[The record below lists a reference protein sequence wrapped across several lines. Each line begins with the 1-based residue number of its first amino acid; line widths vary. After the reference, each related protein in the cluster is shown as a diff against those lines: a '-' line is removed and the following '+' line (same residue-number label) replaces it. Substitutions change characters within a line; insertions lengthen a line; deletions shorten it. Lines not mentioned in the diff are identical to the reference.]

1 MTTNPT
7 VLSLSRQLEEGA
19 TTSQALVEASLAAI
33 AAGGEEARKTF
44 TAVHDRTARD
54 AAQAQDLLRRAGL
67 PRPSPLAGIP
77 VSIKD
82 LFDEAGSTTLAG
94 SKALVGVAPAE
105 RDADAVARLR
115 AAGAVVVGRTNMT
128 EFAFSGVGINP
139 HYGTPGNPA
148 DPTRIPGGSSSGAGV
163 SVAAGYVP
171 LALGTDTG
179 GSVRIPA
186 ALCGIVGFKPTQRR
200 VSLRG
205 TVPLSWT
212 LDSIGPLARTVAC
225 CAVADAVLAGEAA
238 GETGWVPPPVG
249 LAGLRFAVPQSVVLD
264 GLAEPVARAFDAACR
279 RLSEAGARVV
289 EIPMVELADVG
300 AANARGGFSAAEAMH
315 WHRDLLD
322 RKGDLY
328 DPRVRVRIERGRT
341 MTAADYIDVM
351 KSRAD
356 LIARADRSTAE
367 FDALLMPTVPFPAP
381 RFEEFAA
388 DADFARLNILLL
400 RNCSLFNFLD
410 RCAISLPMQEPGS
423 LPCGLMLVG
432 ATGADRR
439 LLAVAGAVEPVVVPR
454 NDQ

>member
-7 VLSLSRQLEEGA
+7 VLSLSRQLEAGA
-19 TTSQALVEASLAAI
+19 TTSEALVEASLAAI
-33 AAGGEEARKTF
+33 AAGGEEAAKTF
-44 TAVHDRTARD
+44 TAVHENVARDTAR
-54 AAQAQDLLRRAGL
+54 AQDLLRRAGQR
-67 PRPSPLAGIP
+67 PPSPLAGIP

-82 LFDEAGSTTLAG
+82 LFDEAGRTTLAG
-94 SKALVGVAPAE
+94 SKALVGAPPAE

-148 DPTRIPGGSSSGAGV
+148 DPDRIPGGSSSGAGV

-186 ALCGIVGFKPTQRR
+186 ALCGVVGFKPTQRR

-212 LDSIGPLARTVAC
+212 LDSIGPLARTVEC
-225 CAVADAVLAGEAA
+225 CAVADAVLAGEP
-238 GETGWVPPPVG
+238 EWVPPPVG

-279 RLSEAGARVV
+279 RLSEAGARIV
-289 EIPMVELADVG
+289 EIPMTELAAVG
-300 AANARGGFSAAEAMH
+300 PANARGGFPAAEAIY

-341 MTAADYIDVM
+341 MTAADYIDVTQR
-351 KSRAD
+351 RAD
-356 LIARADRSTAE
+356 LIARADRSTADY
-367 FDALLMPTVPFPAP
+367 DALLMPTVPITAP

-388 DADFARLNILLL
+388 DSDFTRLNILLL
-400 RNCSLFNFLD
+400 RNCALFNFLD
-410 RCAISLPMQEPGS
+410 RCAISLPMQEAGS

-439 LLAVAGAVEPVVVPR
+439 LLAVAGAVEPVVAP
-454 NDQ
+454 

>member
-44 TAVHDRTARD
+44 TAVHDAAARD
-54 AAQAQDLLRRAGL
+54 AAQAQDLLRRAGQR
-67 PRPSPLAGIP
+67 PPSPLAGIP

-82 LFDEAGSTTLAG
+82 LFDEAGRTTLAG
-94 SKALVGVAPAE
+94 SKALKGAPPAE

-148 DPTRIPGGSSSGAGV
+148 DPNRIPGGSSSGAGV
-163 SVAAGYVP
+163 SVAAGHVP

-205 TVPLSWT
+205 TVPLSWS
-212 LDSIGPLARTVAC
+212 LDSIGPLARTVEC
-225 CAVADAVLAGEAA
+225 CAVADAVLAGEP
-238 GETGWVPPPVG
+238 EWVPPPVG
-249 LAGLRFAVPQSVVLD
+249 LAGLRFAVPQAVVLD
-264 GLAEPVARAFDAACR
+264 GLADPVARAFDAACR
-279 RLSEAGARVV
+279 RLSEAGARIV
-289 EIPMVELADVG
+289 EIPMAELNDVG
-300 AANARGGFSAAEAMH
+300 PANARGGLPAAEAIY

-341 MTAADYIDVM
+341 MTAADYIDVTQR
-351 KSRAD
+351 RAD

-367 FDALLMPTVPFPAP
+367 YDALLMPTVPITAP

-388 DADFARLNILLL
+388 DSDFTRLNILLL
-400 RNCSLFNFLD
+400 RNCALFNFLD
-410 RCAISLPMQEPGS
+410 RCAISLPMQEAGS

-439 LLAVAGAVEPVVVPR
+439 LLAVAGAVEPVVAPR
-454 NDQ
+454 

>member
-7 VLSLSRQLEEGA
+7 VLSLSRQLETGA

-44 TAVHDRTARD
+44 TAVHGDAARD
-54 AAQAQDLLRRAGL
+54 AAQAQDLLRRAGQR
-67 PRPSPLAGIP
+67 PPSPLAGIP

-82 LFDEAGSTTLAG
+82 LFDEAGRTTLAG
-94 SKALVGVAPAE
+94 SKALEDAPPAA

-148 DPTRIPGGSSSGAGV
+148 DVDRVPGGSSSGAGV

-205 TVPLSWT
+205 SVPLSWT
-212 LDSIGPLARTVAC
+212 LDSVGPLARTVEC
-225 CAVADAVLAGEAA
+225 CAVADAVLAGESD
-238 GETGWVPPPVG
+238 WVPPPVG
-249 LAGLRFAVPQSVVLD
+249 LAGLRFAVPQAVVLD
-264 GLAEPVARAFDAACR
+264 GLEEPVARAFDAACR
-279 RLSEAGARVV
+279 RLSQAGARIV
-289 EIPMVELADVG
+289 EIPMAELDDVG
-300 AANARGGFSAAEAMH
+300 PANARGGFPAAEAIY
-315 WHRDLLD
+315 WHRELLD

-341 MTAADYIDVM
+341 MTAADYIDVTQR
-351 KSRAD
+351 RAD
-356 LIARADRSTAE
+356 LIARADRSTADY
-367 FDALLMPTVPFPAP
+367 DALLMPTVPMTAP
-381 RFEEFAA
+381 RFEAFAA
-388 DADFARLNILLL
+388 DADFTRLNMLLL

-410 RCAISLPMQEPGS
+410 RCAVSLPMQEAGS

-439 LLAVAGAVEPVVVPR
+439 LLAVAGAVEPVVAPR
-454 NDQ
+454 